1 MKKGDNVRIVRLPA
15 SLPDGMGTKALFQ
28 DCLNRVFPVV
38 NIVVTTKGRLF
49 ELQVGEVRGEP
60 AYMQSIWI
68 EEECVALA

>member
-1 MKKGDNVRIVRLPA
+1 MKKGDNVRVVTLPA
-15 SLPDGMGTKALFQ
+15 SLPEGMGTKALFQ

-38 NIVVTTKGRLF
+38 DIVVTTEGRLF
-49 ELQVGEVRGEP
+49 ELQVGEIRGEP